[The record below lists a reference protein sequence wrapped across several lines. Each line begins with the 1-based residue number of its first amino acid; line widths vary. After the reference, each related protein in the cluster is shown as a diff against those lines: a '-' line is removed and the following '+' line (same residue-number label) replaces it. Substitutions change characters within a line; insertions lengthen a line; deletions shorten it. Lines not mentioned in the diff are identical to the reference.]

1 MAVGHRALLNMAA
14 DNQVPVAN
22 ALTERFDA
30 RIKTGDLRW
39 QQISAPDFTGN
50 VDLLPR
56 NETVN
61 SVQID
66 LHPVAYKQLVDQL
79 SYYYDTGSR
88 GDYNGSVHDKFVHMV
103 YQKQFRESEL
113 REKHPLLQDLW
124 DQYQVTLNLLDV
136 E

>member
-1 MAVGHRALLNMAA
+1 MSA

-22 ALTERFDA
+22 VLTQRFDA
-30 RIKTGDLRW
+30 RIKTGNLRW
-39 QQISAPDFTGN
+39 QQISVPDFTGN
-50 VDLLPR
+50 VDLLPKA
-56 NETVN
+56 EKTTN
-61 SVQID
+61 SIQID

-79 SYYYDTGSR
+79 SYYYETGSR

>member
-1 MAVGHRALLNMAA
+1 MAA
-14 DNQVPVAN
+14 DNQVLEAN
-22 ALTERFDA
+22 VLTERFDA

-39 QQISAPDFTGN
+39 QQLSAPDFTGN

-56 NETVN
+56 IEITN
-61 SVQID
+61 SIQID
-66 LHPVAYKQLVDQL
+66 LHPVAYTRLVDQL
-79 SYYYDTGSR
+79 SYYYNAGARSE
-88 GDYNGSVHDKFVHMV
+88 YHGSVHDKFVNLV

>member
-1 MAVGHRALLNMAA
+1 MSA

-22 ALTERFDA
+22 VLTQRFDA

-56 NETVN
+56 IEIVN
-61 SVQID
+61 SIQID
-66 LHPVAYKQLVDQL
+66 LHPVAYTQLVDQL
-79 SYYYDTGSR
+79 SYYYNAGARSEYHGYHDTQ
-88 GDYNGSVHDKFVHMV
+88 YHGSVHDKFVNLV

-124 DQYQVTLNLLDV
+124 NQYQVTLNLLDV

>member
-1 MAVGHRALLNMAA
+1 MPA

-22 ALTERFDA
+22 VLTERFDA
-30 RIKTGDLRW
+30 RIKTGKLMW
-39 QQISAPDFTGN
+39 QQMSAPDFTGN

-56 NETVN
+56 IETVN

-66 LHPVAYKQLVDQL
+66 LHPVAYRQLVAEL
-79 SYYYDTGSR
+79 SYYYETGSR

-103 YQKQFRESEL
+103 YQNEFRESEL